1 MNHMYI
7 DLNEIKIKMFKIINQ
22 TFLLTIVA
30 NIFGNNNNKI
40 LDNNNNNNRI
50 SIQIGHHNNKTKYF
64 QNNKFQAIKHI
75 KITIVS
81 KLIIQI
87 IHNIQIDH
95 NNNNRYF
102 KKILINNNFKAI
114 NQILIVNKILDRVHY
129 IINNYNKHIQFSL
142 FLKVVNK
149 EMMDLVKFNQI
160 YKINDSNK
168 HLNLLHNLLIPL
180 HYK

>member
-1 MNHMYI
+1 MNPMYI
-7 DLNEIKIKMFKIINQ
+7 DLNEIKFKMINQ

-40 LDNNNNNNRI
+40 LDNNNNNNNRI
-50 SIQIGHHNNKTKYF
+50 SIQIDHLNNKTKYF

-102 KKILINNNFKAI
+102 KKILINNKFKAI
-114 NQILIVNKILDRVHY
+114 NQILIVNKILDRARY
-129 IINNYNKHIQFSL
+129 IINNNNNHIQITL
-142 FLKVVNK
+142 FIKVVNK